1 MIGGANRASFC
12 IQPQSSMH
20 VVTGFLVVV
29 ALLHFSGMLMP
40 LIYAMG
46 IALVLAA
53 IWGVAKLIQSTKEQ
67 SPSPRFGSVATKYPE
82 ARARTLISEVP
93 VASAATTSASG
104 AVGDRFPQVSRSMT
118 YLTGT
123 SDIPTS
129 GLIIRP
135 EPLTAILN
143 GSKTWEMRSITTK
156 KRGSIALIGKGSKQI
171 LGIATIV
178 DVHGPLSDLAMTE
191 SVEKHQIVPARLQ
204 DAEVQKLRYAW
215 VLANVRKLDP
225 PVPYQPRSGA
235 VRFVNL
241 TEGEVAGIEASLR
254 RA

>member
-1 MIGGANRASFC
+1 MIRGANRASFC

-53 IWGVAKLIQSTKEQ
+53 IWGVAKLIQSTQEQ
-67 SPSPRFGSVATKYPE
+67 LPSPRFGSVATTYPE
-82 ARARTLISEVP
+82 ARARTLISQVP
-93 VASAATTSASG
+93 LMEASG
-104 AVGDRFPQVSRSMT
+104 ASRDNLAPVSASMDH
-118 YLTGT
+118 LTRT
-123 SDIPTS
+123 TNIPTS
-129 GLIIRP
+129 GLIIRR
-135 EPLTAILN
+135 EPLAAILN

-178 DVHGPLSDLAMTE
+178 DVQGPLSDSTMLQT
-191 SVEKHQIVPARLQ
+191 VEKHQIAPARLQ

-241 TEGEVAGIEASLR
+241 TEEEMAGIEACLLTPT
-254 RA
+254 